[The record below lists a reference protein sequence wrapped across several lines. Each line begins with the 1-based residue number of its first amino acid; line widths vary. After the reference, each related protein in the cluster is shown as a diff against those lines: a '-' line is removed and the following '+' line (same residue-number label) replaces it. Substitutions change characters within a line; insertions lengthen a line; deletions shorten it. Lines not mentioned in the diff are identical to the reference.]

1 MTGAGP
7 GRPRH
12 VIVTRFSVPRLDSA
26 TGGWHRDPQWLA
38 GRFELFER
46 YYVPSVGRL
55 GVPAILL
62 CSSASAGYVAERTA
76 GLAWATVVVQDEW
89 HGGWTGEADQM
100 VTRLDSD
107 DALHEGWFR
116 ALDEA
121 PEDYEVY
128 CTKSFLRLDPGSR
141 RLYERT
147 RREPASL
154 AAFTGGCNPFAHDHK
169 LLEQHYRTCVLP
181 DSYLLQVVHGGN
193 LKWRLPRWRHFPYR
207 VSLDRLAPFGVE
219 V

>member
-1 MTGAGP
+1 MSGP
-7 GRPRH
+7 GPGCARH
-12 VIVTRFSVPRLDSA
+12 VIVTRFSVPRLESA
-26 TGGWHRDPQWLA
+26 SADLHRDPRWLA
-38 GRFELFER
+38 DRFDLFDR
-46 YYVPSVGRL
+46 YYAPSVGRL

-62 CSSASAGYVAERTA
+62 CSSASAGQVAERTVQ
-76 GLAWATVVVQDEW
+76 LAWATVVVQDEW
-89 HGGWTGEADQM
+89 HGGWTGAVDQV

-121 PEDYEVY
+121 PEGYEVY
-128 CTKSFLRLDPGSR
+128 CTRSSLRLDPGSR
-141 RLYERT
+141 RLYERK

-169 LLEQHYRTCVLP
+169 TLARHYETCVLP
-181 DSYLLQVVHGGN
+181 GSYLLQVVHGGN
-193 LKWRLPRWRHFPYR
+193 LKWRRPGWRHFPYR

-219 V
+219 A

>member
-1 MTGAGP
+1 MTGSGD
-7 GRPRH
+7 GHSRH
-12 VIVTRFSVPRLDSA
+12 VIVTRFSVPRLQAASGA
-26 TGGWHRDPQWLA
+26 LHRDPRWLA
-38 GRFELFER
+38 SRFELFER
-46 YYVPSVGRL
+46 YYAPSVGRL

-62 CSSASAGYVAERTA
+62 CSSASAGQVAVRTA
-76 GLAWATVVVQDEW
+76 HLKWARVVIQDEW
-89 HGGWTGEADQM
+89 HGGWAGAEDQV

-121 PEDYEVY
+121 PEGYQVY
-128 CTKSFLRLDPGSR
+128 CTRRFLRLDPATR
-141 RLYERT
+141 RLYERR

-154 AAFTGGCNPFAHDHK
+154 AAFTGGRNPFAHDHK
-169 LLEQHYRTCVLP
+169 TLERHYETCTLR

-193 LKWRLPRWRHFPYR
+193 LKWRRPSWRHLPYR
-207 VSLDRLAPFGVE
+207 VPLDRLAPYGVK